1 MSTKSLFQ
9 FKLIVLAVSTIL
21 SSNYASATNKTSTD
35 EEITQELETIH
46 VQAKRRISKRQNE
59 VTGLG
64 KVVKSSEDID
74 KELILNI
81 RDLTRYDPGIS
92 VVEQGRGATSG
103 YAMRGV
109 DKNRVAMLVDGLGQA
124 QSYATLK
131 SDANG
136 GAINEIEYENIKSI
150 ELSKGSSSAEY
161 GSGALGG
168 AVGFRTKEAND
179 VIKQGQNWGL
189 DSKTAYSSKNSQL
202 TQSVAGAFRIGS
214 FDSLAILT
222 HRTGKETSVHSAA
235 EDVQHTYRP
244 LEGYFN
250 EYDVRLGLPSGTR
263 SQTYYIIADEC
274 PTLSLSCRRAKASVN
289 HINQQPRLGLSPE
302 EQAQADKMPYPVRT
316 ANAKDYTG
324 PDRISP
330 NPMDY
335 KSRSFFWKGG
345 YRFLPNHYVGG
356 VLEYTKQH
364 YDTRDMTQRAYY
376 TREDICPT
384 SSSCQTLDKN
394 GHGNGGMTATN
405 NPLDGLVF
413 DAGNQYRG
421 VRYTRGKFF
430 DEHHNKNR
438 IGLFYRYQNP
448 EKNTWVDKFTASFDR
463 QDLKLASRIHR
474 TNCTDYP
481 KAERCRASLDKPWS
495 NYSTEKN
502 DYQEIL
508 NLAQFNWEKAFRL
521 GFTAH
526 KLSIAAGFGNHR
538 STMKHGDIYSEYTK
552 MPAYIH
558 KSGRGTYDDPHIY
571 ERENILPT
579 LVQING
585 CNNNAGDNRDCT
597 PRVITGKQHYISLR
611 DHIAFG
617 KYADLGLGVR
627 HDSHSFRS
635 SDPWIKSG
643 SYRNWSWN
651 AGLSLKP
658 SEYLTLS
665 YRVSN
670 GFRVPAFYEL
680 YGIRTG
686 ASEKNNPYTQA
697 DFLNRKPLKAE
708 KAFNQEIG
716 LAIKGD
722 FGVIETSVFQND
734 YKNLLARA
742 DKRFPQL
749 GYVADFYNTQDVK
762 LNGIN
767 ILGKIDWAG
776 ISNRLPEGLYSN
788 FAYNRVK
795 IKERK
800 LHEGYINVSEPTME
814 AVQPGRFVAGI
825 GYDQPEGKWGFNL
838 SGTYSKA
845 KRNDELTGSKIYGGG
860 NIVQIAGKRTRA
872 WYIYDLTAYYNLRQK
887 FTLRS
892 GIYNLTNRKYS
903 TWENVRQSSANAV
916 NQDQSI
922 RSARYA
928 APGRNFTVS
937 LEMKF

>member
-1 MSTKSLFQ
+1 MSTKPLFQ
-9 FKLIVLAVSTIL
+9 FKLIALAVSIIL
-21 SSNYASATNKTSTD
+21 SSNYAAAANETPTG
-35 EEITQELETIH
+35 EEVVQQLETVN
-46 VQAKRRISKRQNE
+46 VQAKRRVNKRQNE

-92 VVEQGRGATSG
+92 VVEQGRGASSG

-168 AVGFRTKEAND
+168 AVGFRTKEADD

-202 TQSVAGAFRIGS
+202 TQSVAGAFRLGG
-214 FDSLAILT
+214 FDSLGILT
-222 HRTGKETSVHSAA
+222 HREGKETRVHSAA
-235 EDVQHTYRP
+235 EDVLHTYRP

-250 EYDVRLGLPSGTR
+250 EYDLRQPNTR
-263 SQTYYIIADEC
+263 AHSYYIVKDEC
-274 PTLSLSCRRAKASVN
+274 PSLDLRCRRASAKAN
-289 HINQQPRLGLSPE
+289 RENFTPPTHPLTPE

-356 VLEYTKQH
+356 VLEHTKQR
-364 YDTRDMTQRAYY
+364 YDIRDMTQRAYY
-376 TREDICPT
+376 THEDICP
-384 SSSCQTLDKN
+384 SRSSCQALDQN
-394 GHGNGGMTATN
+394 GDGNGGITATN

-413 DAGNQYRG
+413 NAGNQHRG

-430 DEHHNKNR
+430 DEHHSKNR
-438 IGLFYRYQNP
+438 FGLFYHYQNP
-448 EKNTWVDKFTASFDR
+448 EKNTWADKITVSFDR
-463 QDLKLASRIHR
+463 QDLKLSSRIHR

-508 NLAQFNWEKAFRL
+508 NLAQFNWEKAFSL
-521 GFTAH
+521 GFTKH
-526 KLSIAAGFGNHR
+526 KLSVATGFGTHR
-538 STMKHGDIYSEYTK
+538 STMKHGDIYSEYVR
-552 MPAYIH
+552 MPAYIN
-558 KSGRGTYDDPHIY
+558 KGGSGTYNAPYIY
-571 ERENILPT
+571 ERSNEQPK
-579 LVQING
+579 LVQTHSCDNKR
-585 CNNNAGDNRDCT
+585 GDNLDCT
-597 PRVITGKQHYISLR
+597 PRTIKGRQHYVALR
-611 DHIAFG
+611 NHIAFG
-617 KYADLGLGVR
+617 KFADLGLGVR
-627 HDSHSFRS
+627 HDSHSFHS
-635 SDPWIKSG
+635 DDPWTKSG

-651 AGLSLKP
+651 AGLSIKP
-658 SEYLTLS
+658 NEHLTLS

-670 GFRVPAFYEL
+670 GFRVPAFYEF
-680 YGIRTG
+680 YGVRTG
-686 ASEKNNPYTQA
+686 ASDKSNPLTQA

-708 KAFNQEIG
+708 KAFNQELG
-716 LAIKGD
+716 LAVKGD
-722 FGVIETSVFQND
+722 FGVMETSVFQND

-742 DKRFPQL
+742 DKRIAGL
-749 GYVADFYNTQDVK
+749 GAVTDFYNTQDVK

-776 ISNRLPEGLYSN
+776 ISSRLPEGLYSN

-795 IKERK
+795 IKRRK
-800 LHEGYINVSEPTME
+800 LHEDYINVSEPTME

-825 GYDQPEGKWGFNL
+825 GYDHPEGKWGFNL

-845 KRNDELTGSKIYGGG
+845 KHNDELTGSKVYGGG
-860 NIVQIAGKRTRA
+860 NAVEIKGKRTRA
-872 WYIYDLTAYYNLRQK
+872 WYIYDLTAYYTWKQK
-887 FTLRS
+887 LTLRT

-903 TWENVRQSSANAV
+903 TWENVRQSAANAI
-916 NQDQSI
+916 NQDRGI
-922 RSARYA
+922 NTTRFA
-928 APGRNFTVS
+928 AAGRNFTLS